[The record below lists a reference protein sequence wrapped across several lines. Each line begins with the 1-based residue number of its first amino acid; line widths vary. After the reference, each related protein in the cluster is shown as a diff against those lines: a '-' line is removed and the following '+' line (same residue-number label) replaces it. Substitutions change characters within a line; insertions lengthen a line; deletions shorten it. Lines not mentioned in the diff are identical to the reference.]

1 MRFYLK
7 SSFSVPSPFLIRPIF
22 VQQLFI
28 KPKPFVMYKKTL
40 LAAVMAITVSVAAA
54 QKTTTPKKP
63 YDKTLLESRKNH
75 KQRIQEGIKDGDLS
89 KKEAKAIT
97 DQEKKIKQAMYKAK
111 QSGGVIDETERA
123 EIKQMQLELD
133 KMIEEK
139 KKNDELRK
147 QPKAKPAPATP
158 VKPL

>member
-1 MRFYLK
+1 M
-7 SSFSVPSPFLIRPIF
+7 
-22 VQQLFI
+22 
-28 KPKPFVMYKKTL
+28 
-40 LAAVMAITVSVAAA
+40 AAVTTLVAAA
-54 QKTTTPKKP
+54 QTTPKKP
-63 YDKTLLESRKNH
+63 NDKTLLESRKNH

-89 KKEAKAIT
+89 KKEAKEIT
-97 DQEKKIKQAMYKAK
+97 DMEKKIKQAMYKAK

-123 EIKQMQLELD
+123 EIKKMQLQLD

-147 QPKAKPAPATP
+147 QPKQSATTSP

>member
-1 MRFYLK
+1 
-7 SSFSVPSPFLIRPIF
+7 
-22 VQQLFI
+22 
-28 KPKPFVMYKKTL
+28 MYKKTAL
-40 LAAVMAITVSVAAA
+40 SFLAVAATLMVTA
-54 QKTTTPKKP
+54 QTKPATSKKP

-89 KKEAKAIT
+89 KKEAKEIT

-123 EIKQMQLELD
+123 AIKQMQLQLD

-147 QPKAKPAPATP
+147 QPKPAPAVP
-158 VKPL
+158 AKPM

>member
-1 MRFYLK
+1 MAAA
-7 SSFSVPSPFLIRPIF
+7 V
-22 VQQLFI
+22 
-28 KPKPFVMYKKTL
+28 T
-40 LAAVMAITVSVAAA
+40 LAATA
-54 QKTTTPKKP
+54 QTTPATPKKP
-63 YDKTLLESRKNH
+63 YNKTLLESRKNH

-89 KKEAKAIT
+89 KKEAKEIT

-123 EIKQMQLELD
+123 AIKKMQLELD

-139 KKNDELRK
+139 KKNDQLRK
-147 QPKAKPAPATP
+147 QPATASP

>member
-1 MRFYLK
+1 
-7 SSFSVPSPFLIRPIF
+7 
-22 VQQLFI
+22 
-28 KPKPFVMYKKTL
+28 MYKKFM
-40 LAAVMAITVSVAAA
+40 LAIIMTVAVTTVFA
-54 QKTTTPKKP
+54 QKSEKKKP

-111 QSGGVIDETERA
+111 QSGGVIDENERA
-123 EIKQMQLELD
+123 QIKQMQLDLD

-147 QPKAKPAPATP
+147 KPKS
-158 VKPL
+158 

>member
-1 MRFYLK
+1 
-7 SSFSVPSPFLIRPIF
+7 
-22 VQQLFI
+22 
-28 KPKPFVMYKKTL
+28 MYKKTL

-54 QKTTTPKKP
+54 QKPTTPKKP

-89 KKEAKAIT
+89 KKEAKEIT

-123 EIKQMQLELD
+123 EIKEMQLQLD

>member
-1 MRFYLK
+1 
-7 SSFSVPSPFLIRPIF
+7 
-22 VQQLFI
+22 
-28 KPKPFVMYKKTL
+28 MYKKIAL
-40 LAAVMAITVSVAAA
+40 CIMAAVTTLVAAA
-54 QKTTTPKKP
+54 QTTPKKP
-63 YDKTLLESRKNH
+63 NDKTLLESRKNH

-89 KKEAKAIT
+89 KKEAKEIT
-97 DQEKKIKQAMYKAK
+97 DMEKKIKQAMYKAK

-123 EIKQMQLELD
+123 EIKKMQLQLD

-147 QPKAKPAPATP
+147 QPKQSATTSP